1 MILDVIGFLLFVAL
15 LAFVAGAL
23 WKPLRA
29 LWGLIAGDQGLHWRI
44 KKPYRQIFRGKRC
57 GIPIK
62 RGGRYQRIYLKR
74 GHRSFKGYGR
84 F

>member
-1 MILDVIGFLLFVAL
+1 MILDVIGFLLLVAL
-15 LAFVAGAL
+15 LAFGAGAL

-29 LWGLIAGDQGLHWRI
+29 LRGLIAGEQGLHWGT
-44 KKPYRQIFRGKRC
+44 KKPYRPIFRGNRC
-57 GIPIK
+57 SIPIK

-74 GHRSFKGYGR
+74 GNRSFKGYGR